1 MAARFNN
8 IVKTTV
14 FPDVFLKNAKL
25 KPGLT
30 VDPTL
35 HANVV
40 SLSTGAVSLSV
51 SQTQTQSSNTG
62 N

>member
-1 MAARFNN
+1 MSTKFNN

-14 FPDVFLKNAKL
+14 FPDVFPKNAQL

-30 VDPTL
+30 IDPSL

-40 SLSTGAVSLSV
+40 SLSTGQI
-51 SQTQTQSSNTG
+51 SQTVSANTSG
-62 N
+62 K